1 MVSFVWPDQSPLA
14 EQDSQHAPQEAKKK
28 RKKAKKVGQIKVAD
42 ARLEGIV
49 DWVDPI
55 LSEPVEEREEDMSS
69 LDAGFT
75 TRMRKRAASDQRETT
90 SGSKGLGS
98 KRLKWSSLDE
108 EA

>member
-1 MVSFVWPDQSPLA
+1 MT

-28 RKKAKKVGQIKVAD
+28 RKKEKKVGQIKDTD
-42 ARLEGIV
+42 ARLEGLV

-55 LSEPVEEREEDMSS
+55 LSEPIEEREEDMSR
-69 LDAGFT
+69 LAAGFT
-75 TRMRKRAASDQRETT
+75 ALMCKRAASDQRETT
-90 SGSKGLGS
+90 SDSKGLGG